1 MDAVTLLRHAHDAG
15 LRVKPVGDQLLVQGP
30 RRAEPLVRLLAA
42 HKTEVMAALMEG
54 DDHGGAASRECSGAA
69 EAGYWRDFF
78 EERAARRGFYGGRS
92 RADAERLA
100 FGEMI
105 LEWHRRYGA
114 RPDPF
119 RCAGC
124 DDDMSSKDGTA
135 LSDGARA
142 HFDAVRRVDC
152 IIAYG
157 QKWRGAA
164 AAALGELG
172 FDPPQGLELWS

>member
-1 MDAVTLLRHAHDAG
+1 MDAVTLLRRAHDAG

-42 HKTEVMAALMEG
+42 HKTEVMAALTEG

-69 EAGYWRDFF
+69 EAGYWRDLFD
-78 EERAARRGFYGGRS
+78 ERAAHREFDGGHS

-124 DDDMSSKDGTA
+124 GDDMPSKGGMA
-135 LSDGARA
+135 LSDGARV

-164 AAALGELG
+164 AAALRELG
-172 FDPPQGLELWS
+172 FDPPQGFELWS